1 MKDNESSDVVLK
13 KLDEQHSKYKCMEYN
28 LVTKKKR
35 LRSQIPDLKRSLVMI
50 EKLQTQKDEFATEY
64 LLSEQVFLK
73 AVIPP
78 TENVCLWLGA
88 NVMLE
93 YSLADAKDLLSNNM
107 KMATKNLGCVEHDL
121 DFLRYYT
128 YFFFKNIFVT

>member
-1 MKDNESSDVVLK
+1 
-13 KLDEQHSKYKCMEYN
+13 MEYN

-50 EKLQTQKDEFATEY
+50 EKLQTQKEEFATEY

-121 DFLRYYT
+121 DFLRYYS
-128 YFFFKNIFVT
+128 YLFVKIFLLLKFMLELFALEIN